1 VRVAVLV
8 LVVVAGMMMASL
20 PAWAAVISNSSAISI
35 PGGPGAATPY
45 PATIDVSGLSGTTTD
60 VNVTLHGV
68 SHTFPDEVAVLL
80 VGPSGQNVMLM
91 SDAGGGQDLN
101 GVDLTFDDE
110 ATRSVPEGAGT
121 QITTRSYRP
130 TQGTK
135 SAVLVS
141 SLPDPPAPAGPYGT
155 SLSVFDGADPNGT
168 YSLYV
173 YDDSSGDAGQ
183 IAGGFSLD
191 VKTTADAP
199 TDPPPTLGK
208 AANWQMNEASGSGQM
223 LDSSPNGNNGT
234 PTDVDQGVQ
243 EDIEPLPGGDGINE
257 STTYVFNGS
266 TSHVLVPDADSLDP
280 QANDI
285 TLTARV
291 MVNGQSL
298 DDDSYDVVRKGL
310 VTTAGGDYKMEIK
323 RKSKL
328 DPSVG
333 KLHCFFRGSGGTV
346 RKVARPDIVDGNW
359 HTLECIK
366 TSGSVVARVDGGR
379 SFTQAGSA
387 GSIANASNVMV
398 GGKQVDPRPDD
409 MFDGSM
415 DFVSIDIAQ

>member
-20 PAWAAVISNSSAISI
+20 PAWAAVILNSSAISI

-80 VGPSGQNVMLM
+80 VGPSGHNVMLM

-110 ATRSVPEGAGT
+110 AGTRLPDGAGT
-121 QITTRSYRP
+121 LITTRSYRP
-130 TQGTK
+130 TQGAN

-155 SLSVFDGADPNGT
+155 SLSVFDGTDPNGT

-191 VKTTADAP
+191 IKTTADAP
-199 TDPPPTLGK
+199 TEPPSTLSK

-223 LDSSPNGNNGT
+223 VDSSGNGNHGT
-234 PTDVDQGVQ
+234 PTNVTQTG
-243 EDIEPLPGGDGINE
+243 
-257 STTYVFNGS
+257 STYVFNGS
-266 TSHVLVPDADSLDP
+266 TSPSHVLVPDADSLDP
-280 QANDI
+280 QGNDI

-291 MVNGQSL
+291 KVNGASM

-323 RKSKL
+323 RKSKA

-333 KLHCFFRGSGGTV
+333 KLHCFFRGDQGTV
-346 RKVARPDIVDGNW
+346 RKVARPDIVDGNP

-366 TSGSVVARVDGGR
+366 TSTSVVAKVDGR

-398 GGKQVDPRPDD
+398 GAKQTNPDD
-409 MFDGSM
+409 DNFDGWM
-415 DFVSIDIAQ
+415 DFVTIDIAQP